1 MTATV
6 PGNPSGPQG
15 PDGPRDTASP
25 ASADARRARRHSIR
39 NAFDKAADSYDA
51 AALIQRQ
58 IGERLG
64 AFATAF
70 DLRAARSNGA
80 RVLDAGCGT
89 GFGLPILAQ
98 LCPAATLLS
107 LDLAPTMLARARQRH
122 DATLTICGDL
132 EHLPLRAHSLGLLW
146 SSLAM
151 QWCAPASVLAE
162 SARVLAPGGVALIA
176 TLGPRSLFELREA
189 FAAID
194 HERHTIDFHP
204 TAAWC
209 AAAQAAGLIVE
220 GTENLALPALAPDLR
235 GLLKDIKAIGAATV
249 DGERR
254 RRPLGRSAWQRLEAH
269 YERHRRADGQ
279 LPATYDLI
287 LLALRQRDPATR

>member
-1 MTATV
+1 MSAA
-6 PGNPSGPQG
+6 PAAAPH
-15 PDGPRDTASP
+15 P
-25 ASADARRARRHSIR
+25 ASARRRSIR
-39 NAFDKAADSYDA
+39 NAFDKASASYDA
-51 AALIQRQ
+51 SAQIQRE
-58 IGERLG
+58 IGTRLG
-64 AFATAF
+64 AFATTF
-70 DLRAARSNGA
+70 DLRVAAPAGA

-98 LCPAATLLS
+98 LCPAATLLG

-122 DATLTICGDL
+122 GSALAVCGDL
-132 EHLPLRAHSLGLLW
+132 EHLPLRDHSVALLW

-151 QWCAPASVLAE
+151 QWCAPATVLTE
-162 SARVLAPGGVALIA
+162 SARVLAPGGMALIA
-176 TLGPRSLFELREA
+176 TLGPRTLCELRAA

-204 TAAWC
+204 HPVWC

-287 LLALRQRDPATR
+287 LLALRKPDPATR